1 MDPSLRLLR
10 SHPSFRWYWVGQSIS
25 SAGSQVTAL
34 ALPLVTALALHGSP
48 RDVGFVATAAMA
60 PYLLFSLL
68 AGHYLEARPKRAVMI
83 PADLAQALLLG
94 AIPVAWWAGSLSVPL
109 LAGIAFLCGTA
120 ALCFGVVGFSYVP
133 DLVATDDLPAA
144 NRAIQGSRTVTEV
157 AGPGLAGLLVGAL
170 GAPVAI
176 LVDAVSYLASAVGV
190 AAAHPRHRPGPDES
204 TPGSTPESTP
214 EVAPQATPD
223 AGTDDHPRP
232 SVLAGLRVLFTNPH
246 LRALTIHAALYNL
259 ASEIFTLNLV
269 LWAVQEQHLPTATY
283 GLAMG
288 AGGIGGLIG
297 TLTALRLSERLGL
310 GRAFIA
316 SLALSCGI
324 PVLAVLVPA
333 HGLAL
338 GAILA
343 AVMLVSGIGLG
354 NANVYSLTLR
364 QAAIPRD
371 QLTRSA
377 GAYTQVM
384 YGSIPLGG
392 ALAGVLGESLGTR
405 RATAAGAVL
414 LACSILP
421 MLTRHIRTLTSA
433 THPAATHPAA

>member
-10 SHPSFRWYWVGQSIS
+10 SRPTFRWYWAGQSIS
-25 SAGSQVTAL
+25 SAGSQVTSM
-34 ALPLVTALALHGSP
+34 ALPLVTALALDGEP
-48 RDVGFVATAAMA
+48 ADVGFVATAAMA
-60 PYLLFSLL
+60 PYLLFSLM
-68 AGHYLEARPKRAVMI
+68 AGHVLESRPKRAVMI
-83 PADLAQALLLG
+83 PADLAQAALLAL
-94 AIPVAWWAGSLSVPL
+94 IPIAWWTEVLSVPI
-109 LAGIAFLCGTA
+109 LAVIAFLCGTA

-133 DLVATDDLPAA
+133 DLVTAEELPAA

-176 LVDAVSYLASAVGV
+176 TVDAVSYVASAIGI
-190 AAAHPRHRPGPDES
+190 AAAHPPPRSELKEGSSQNADPADREARPRILDGM
-204 TPGSTPESTP
+204 
-214 EVAPQATPD
+214 
-223 AGTDDHPRP
+223 
-232 SVLAGLRVLFTNPH
+232 RVLFTNPH
-246 LRALTIHAALYNL
+246 LRALTVHAALYNL
-259 ASEIFTLNLV
+259 ASEVFTLNLV
-269 LWAVQEQHLPTATY
+269 LWAVKGQHLSTTAY

-297 TLTALRLSERLGL
+297 TLTALRLSDRLGL
-310 GRAFIA
+310 GKAFIA

-324 PVLAVLVPA
+324 PLLAVLWPA
-333 HGLAL
+333 HGWTLA
-338 GAILA
+338 AILA

-364 QAAIPRD
+364 QSAIPRE

-392 ALAGVLGESLGTR
+392 ILAGALGEWLGTR
-405 RATAAGAVL
+405 GAAATGALL
-414 LACSILP
+414 LAGSIAP
-421 MLTRHIRTLTSA
+421 MLTRAIRTLT
-433 THPAATHPAA
+433 TPAQSTA